1 MKPDTLSSYGLSYP
15 PLDGS
20 LFFPEFLEYN
30 SQHNPNHP
38 YFIYPGEDASELYQ
52 ISHLEFYRACH
63 RVAHVV
69 RPGRQGQNKEVV
81 AILVNCDTILYQAL
95 VMGIISAGLIP
106 FPVSPRNSAP
116 AVVDMLRKTKC
127 HRMIVSQHSL
137 SELVSSI
144 RTKLSQR
151 EEPFHLQI
159 EESPSLATIYPCL
172 SREVATSPFVPFPT
186 AEQRPEKNDVMFY
199 LHSSGSTG
207 FPKPIPITYLT
218 SNHYCLMPTVTDH
231 LALGKDFRVAAGHLP
246 PFHSMGVL
254 MQLFVPIASL
264 RTVAVYPPTAYHDP
278 STPPI
283 IANSQITL
291 ENIDLTHCNGI
302 CAVPA
307 FLEEWVSSPEAVQKL
322 SKLSYV
328 AFAGGPL
335 AKKTGDTLVDAG
347 VKLSSM
353 YGNTECGGFTTLI
366 CSPEE
371 VKYWEWIRPGP
382 NTKTRWTPLG
392 DGTYELEVLTSETHQ
407 VSVENLP
414 DVKGYATSDVF
425 IKHPIIEGLYKI
437 VGRLDDVLVLSLGE
451 KTVPGPMEAVI
462 GNSRYVAGVCMF
474 GRARP
479 QVGVLIEPRPEFA
492 VDTKD
497 EKRLAE
503 FRNFIWPVIE
513 EANRDAPNFSRI
525 FKEMILVTST
535 DKPMLRTGKG
545 TVMKKASINHYE
557 PEINALYQSVEAS
570 TTAGIEVPL
579 PSEWKPSEVKD
590 WLMVH
595 ATMVNSDTP
604 VNPEV
609 DLFEQGFDSLSATF
623 LRNRISGSLKA
634 SPIQSIRD
642 VASHISPNVIFS
654 NSTLTGLATYIVNF
668 INGEVSTVDPKAEI
682 ERMIEKYSSGL
693 QSPAP
698 KDGDEGHII
707 LMTGSTGGLGSYM
720 LASLLNRNDV
730 VKIYALN
737 RRSKTATAKERQ
749 RSSFEDRGL
758 DTSLLESNRL
768 VYIEGETPRHQLG
781 LDQQIYEE
789 MRDSVTVVIHNAWRL
804 DFNLSLTTFEPHV
817 RGTRNLI
824 DLALASKRATKP
836 RFMFISSIA
845 SAQSWDM
852 NKGPVPEVVFSDAS
866 QAVGGG
872 YGSSKYVSERIL
884 SNSGLPFTSFRVG
897 QISGGAP
904 RGAWSTSEWVAI
916 LVKSSI
922 TLGALPDIRGVNLVQ
937 SMAWLPTDAVSGAI
951 LDVALGDNQ
960 PPTAINL
967 VHPRPVEWEALMKPI
982 SKALTA
988 KNITVEP
995 LPLIPAAEWYHR
1007 LEIQAVD
1014 ADEAKIKRVPA
1025 IKLLTFFRSFAQG
1038 NQHSDGM
1045 NGEQGNDANVVVF
1058 DFSTEVAERESK
1070 TMRELPRLSE
1080 SDAIRWVDYW
1090 ESVGFFKDVKVS
1102 LA

>member
-1 MKPDTLSSYGLSYP
+1 MSPCCTRRASRPSGAEQGSSSHFGQLRHYSLSSLGHGDHLRWLNRTSKSSSLS
-15 PLDGS
+15 S
-20 LFFPEFLEYN
+20 LNILLE
-30 SQHNPNHP
+30 
-38 YFIYPGEDASELYQ
+38 
-52 ISHLEFYRACH
+52 HLF
-63 RVAHVV
+63 
-69 RPGRQGQNKEVV
+69 Q
-81 AILVNCDTILYQAL
+81 
-95 VMGIISAGLIP
+95 P
-106 FPVSPRNSAP
+106 FAMSPRNSAP
-116 AVVDMLRKTKC
+116 V
-127 HRMIVSQHSL
+127 

-144 RTKLSQR
+144 RTKLSQS
-151 EEPFHLQI
+151 EEPFHLEI
-159 EESPSLATIYPCL
+159 EESPRLATIYPYL
-172 SREVATSPFVPFPT
+172 SREVVASPFVPFPT

-218 SNHYCLMPTVTDH
+218 GNHYCLMPSITDH
-231 LALGKDFRVAAGHLP
+231 RALGEDFRVAAGHLP
-246 PFHSMGVL
+246 PFHTMGVFV
-254 MQLFVPIASL
+254 QLCVPIASL
-264 RTVAVYPPTAYHDP
+264 RTVAVYPPTAYYDP
-278 STPPI
+278 TAPPMI
-283 IANSQITL
+283 VNSQNTFESIV
-291 ENIDLTHCNGI
+291 LTHCNGI

-307 FLEEWVSSPEAVQKL
+307 FLEEWVSSPETVQKL

-328 AFAGGPL
+328 AFGGGPL
-335 AKKTGDTLVDAG
+335 AKKTGDTLVDSG
-347 VKLSSM
+347 VKLKSV
-353 YGNTECGGFTTLI
+353 YGTTECGAFTTPI
-366 CSPEE
+366 CPPEE
-371 VKYWEWIRPGP
+371 VKHWDWIRPGP
-382 NTKTRWTPLG
+382 NTKTRWVPLD
-392 DGTYELEVLTSETHQ
+392 DGTYELQVLTSETHQ

-425 IKHPIIEGLYKI
+425 IKHPTVQGLYKI
-437 VGRLDDVLVLSLGE
+437 VGRLDDVLILSSGE
-451 KTVPGPMEAVI
+451 KTVPGPMETII
-462 GNSRYVAGVCMF
+462 GSSRYVAGVCMF

-654 NSTLTGLATYIVNF
+654 NSTLTGLATYIVDLVT
-668 INGEVSTVDPKAEI
+668 GEASTVDPKVEI
-682 ERMIEKYSSGL
+682 EHMIEKYSSGL
-693 QSPAP
+693 QGLAANNRQ
-698 KDGDEGHII
+698 EGHII
-707 LMTGSTGGLGSYM
+707 LITGSTGGLGSYM
-720 LASLLNRNDV
+720 LSSLLNRNDV

-758 DTSLLESNRL
+758 DTSLLEFNRL
-768 VYIEGETPRHQLG
+768 VYIEGETPQHQLG

-922 TLGALPDIRGVNLVQ
+922 TLGALPDIRG

-988 KNITVEP
+988 KNITTEP

-1038 NQHSDGM
+1038 SQHSDGM
-1045 NGEQGNDANVVVF
+1045 NGEQGNDANAVAF

-1080 SDAIRWVDYW
+1080 SDATRWVDYW
-1090 ESVGFFKDVKVS
+1090 ESVGFFRGVEVS
-1102 LA
+1102 LP